1 MSETKNSRTTAG
13 SVATRTVGKTVGMA
27 VDKAIRQQRLRDIL
41 VQRAQRKATKTALEA
56 ARGGLRNVNAA
67 SEAADRAVRAA
78 QMRGNRAVGAANA
91 NFRAARGAHSDV
103 AKALA
108 EERRLLDEG
117 LKGVRQMAHDA
128 RREVIRQNPRM
139 NFRAGRPYTPQEM
152 ANIRSGG
159 RMRRVFANNEL
170 YRKANIRQGFENISR
185 LQQEAEGAVR
195 AASNVPAA
203 ENLAATSRRRV
214 MDAALELRDARAAR
228 TAAVDAAKAAK
239 VNAVRT
245 NARLAREA
253 VRDATRIGQQAVR
266 EAATVKGA
274 LNRDLVSVADKV
286 RALKQSTGGVLNKA
300 GEYVG
305 KAGEYVGKINPFN
318 KPTPGKHKI
327 LGFFG
332 RQADRALGAGPRAV
346 EWLGKKAFTTRTAPG
361 RVMRGLTKATG
372 GATGFAV
379 STWIDAGVQAYDF
392 LTDPS
397 VRLGDVGKET
407 VGTVEGFQVVHR
419 NPGWWDTTLGNSEY
433 WSEVLKG
440 GVRAVTFGFFGNGE
454 AGQGLF
460 ESDAEFAGRKKRESD
475 VLEPRW
481 LNGYDVQTGKPLV
494 DRNTGEDI
502 SVKVAKIRQAALGQA
517 KERMLQAQLIGAFDP
532 HTKYSQQTKSEL
544 RTRFQGFD
552 PDNLNLETYAAMIDA
567 LGTRRQKALEEMES
581 NVANFEKFT
590 AAQPERV
597 RRHLTTAE
605 AYRGYRTKAIEKEY
619 RENMGH
625 MLANTK
631 LAGELADRRRD
642 ALYLGVTGRNYRDD
656 VNAQLTGEDDT
667 FFREFNKEWGGMSLE
682 ARALYDVDKEIRE
695 YEAAEAPKEPTPA
708 KMEGK

>member
-27 VDKAIRQQRLRDIL
+27 VDKAVRQQRLRDIL

-67 SEAADRAVRAA
+67 SEAADRAVRTA

-91 NFRAARGAHSDV
+91 NFRAARGAHSG
-103 AKALA
+103 AAAALA

-139 NFRAGRPYTPQEM
+139 NFQAGRPYTPQEM

-170 YRKANIRQGFENISR
+170 YRKANIRQGFENIAR

-203 ENLAATSRRRV
+203 ENLAATSRSRV

-253 VRDATRIGQQAVR
+253 VLDAKRLGQQAVR

-274 LNRDLVSVADKV
+274 LNRGLVSVADKV

-300 GEYVG
+300 GEYIS
-305 KAGEYVGKINPFN
+305 KANPFN

-332 RQADRALGAGPRAV
+332 RQADRALGAGPRAI
-346 EWLGKKAFTTRTAPG
+346 EWLGKKAFTTRTVPG
-361 RVMRGLTKATG
+361 RVMRGLTKAAG
-372 GATGFAV
+372 GAAGFAI
-379 STWIDAGVQAYDF
+379 STWIDTGMQAYDF
-392 LTDPS
+392 LTDPAVS
-397 VRLGDVGKET
+397 LGDVGKET
-407 VGTVEGFQVVHR
+407 VDTVEGHQVVRR
-419 NPGWWDTTLGNSEY
+419 NPGWWDATLGGSEY
-433 WSEVLKG
+433 WKEALKG
-440 GVRAVTFGFFGNGE
+440 TARAFTFGFFGNGE
-454 AGQGLF
+454 AGQGPF
-460 ESDAEFAGRKKRESD
+460 ESDAEFEERGRRESD
-475 VLEPRW
+475 VQEARW
-481 LNGYDVQTGKPLV
+481 LKGYDVQTGKPLV

-502 SVKVAKIRQAALGQA
+502 SAKVAEVRQAALGQA
-517 KERMLQAQLIGAFDP
+517 KERTLQAQLIGAFDP
-532 HTKYSQQTKSEL
+532 RTKYSQQTKDEL
-544 RTRFQGFD
+544 RSRFKGFD
-552 PDNLNLETYAAMIDA
+552 PDNLNLETYAAMIDT
-567 LGTRRQKALEEMES
+567 LGARRQKALEEMES
-581 NVANFEKFT
+581 NIANFEQFV
-590 AAQPERV
+590 ARQPKHVQKR
-597 RRHLTTAE
+597 LTTAE

-619 RENMGH
+619 SESMDH

-631 LAGELADRRRD
+631 MAGELADRRRD

-656 VNAQLTGEDDT
+656 MNAQLTGEDDT

>member
-41 VQRAQRKATKTALEA
+41 VKHAQRKATKTALEA
-56 ARGGLRNVNAA
+56 ARGGLRSANAA
-67 SEAADRAVRAA
+67 SEAADRAVRTA
-78 QMRGNRAVGAANA
+78 QMRGDRAVGAANA
-91 NFRAARGAHSDV
+91 NFRAARGAHSGV

-128 RREVIRQNPRM
+128 RRGVIRQNPRM
-139 NFRAGRPYTPQEM
+139 NFQAGRPYTPQEM

-170 YRKANIRQGFENISR
+170 YRKANIRQGFENIAR

-245 NARLAREA
+245 NASLAREA
-253 VRDATRIGQQAVR
+253 VRDAKRLGQQAVR

-274 LNRDLVSVADKV
+274 LNRGLVSVADKA

-300 GEYVG
+300 GEIVD
-305 KAGEYVGKINPFN
+305 KINPFN

-346 EWLGKKAFTTRTAPG
+346 EWLGKKAFTTRTVPG
-361 RVMRGLTKATG
+361 RVMRGLTKAVG
-372 GATGFAV
+372 GAAGSAI
-379 STWIDAGVQAYDF
+379 STWIDTGMQAYDF
-392 LTDPS
+392 LTDPAVS
-397 VRLGDVGKET
+397 LGDVGKET
-407 VGTVEGFQVVHR
+407 VGTVEGHQVVRR
-419 NPGWWDTTLGNSEY
+419 NPGWWDATLGSSEY
-433 WSEVLKG
+433 WKEALKG
-440 GVRAVTFGFFGNGE
+440 TARAFTFGFFGNGE
-454 AGQGLF
+454 AGQGLL
-460 ESDAEFAGRKKRESD
+460 ESDAEFEERGRRESD
-475 VLEPRW
+475 VQEARW
-481 LNGYDVQTGKPLV
+481 LKGYDVQTGKPLV

-502 SVKVAKIRQAALGQA
+502 SAKVAEVRQAALGQA
-517 KERMLQAQLIGAFDP
+517 KERTLQAQLIGAFDP
-532 HTKYSQQTKSEL
+532 RTKYSQQTKDEL
-544 RTRFQGFD
+544 RSRFKGFD
-552 PDNLNLETYAAMIDA
+552 PDNLNLETYAAMIDT
-567 LGTRRQKALEEMES
+567 LGARRQKALEEMES
-581 NVANFEKFT
+581 NIANFEQFVAK
-590 AAQPERV
+590 QPKHVQKR
-597 RRHLTTAE
+597 LTTAE

-619 RENMGH
+619 SESMDH

-631 LAGELADRRRD
+631 MAGELADRRRD

>member
-1 MSETKNSRTTAG
+1 MSETKGSRTRAG
-13 SVATRTVGKTVGMA
+13 SVAIRAVGRTVGAG
-27 VDKAIRQQRLRDIL
+27 VDKARQQQHLRDIR
-41 VQRAQRKATKTALEA
+41 VQRAQRKATETVREVT
-56 ARGGLRNVNAA
+56 REGLRNVNAA
-67 SEAADRAVRAA
+67 SETADRAVRTA
-78 QMRGNRAVGAANA
+78 QMRGNRAVGAAKA
-91 NFRAARGAHSDV
+91 NLRAARDAHASV
-103 AKALA
+103 AVELA
-108 EERRLLDEG
+108 KERRLLDEG
-117 LKGVRQMAHDA
+117 LKGVRQTAHDA

-139 NFRAGRPYTPQEM
+139 NYQAGRPYTPQEM

-159 RMRRVFANNEL
+159 RTRRVFENNEL
-170 YRKANIRQGFENISR
+170 YRKANIRQGFENIAR
-185 LQQEAEGAVR
+185 MQREAEGAVR
-195 AASNVPAA
+195 AASNVRAA
-203 ENLAATSRRRV
+203 EDLAATARGRV
-214 MDAALELRDARAAR
+214 VDAVRGLQDARSAR
-228 TAAVDAAKAAK
+228 TASIESARLAKAD
-239 VNAVRT
+239 AVRT

-253 VRDATRIGQQAVR
+253 VRDAKRLGQQAVR

-274 LNRDLVSVADKV
+274 LNRGLVSVADKA
-286 RALKQSTGGVLNKA
+286 RALRQSTGGVLNKA

-305 KAGEYVGKINPFN
+305 KINPFN
-318 KPTPGKHKI
+318 KPGGAPGKHKV

-332 RQADRALGAGPRAV
+332 RLTDRALGAGPRMV
-346 EWLGKKAFTTRTAPG
+346 EGFGKKVFTTRTAPG
-361 RVMRGLTKATG
+361 RVMRGFTKATG
-372 GATGFAV
+372 GAAGFAV

-407 VGTVEGFQVVHR
+407 VGTVEGFQVVRR
-419 NPGWWDTTLGNSEY
+419 NPGWWDTTLGSSEY
-433 WSEVLKG
+433 WSEVVKG
-440 GVRAVTFGFFGNGE
+440 GARAVTFGFFGNGE

-460 ESDAEFAGRKKRESD
+460 ESDAEFAARKKRESD
-475 VLEPRW
+475 VQKTRW

-502 SVKVAKIRQAALGQA
+502 SAKVSKIRQATRDQT
-517 KERMLQAQLIGAFDP
+517 KERTLQAQLIGAFDP
-532 HTKYSQQTKSEL
+532 RIKYSQQTKSEL
-544 RTRFQGFD
+544 RTRFQGFN
-552 PDNLNLETYAAMIDA
+552 PDNLNFEMYAAMIDA
-567 LGTRRQKALEEMES
+567 LGARRQKALEEMES
-581 NVANFEKFT
+581 NVANFEQFA

-619 RENMGH
+619 SENMGH

-631 LAGELADRRRD
+631 LAGELADHRRD

-656 VNAQLTGEDDT
+656 VNAQLKGEDDT

>member
-27 VDKAIRQQRLRDIL
+27 VGKAVKQQRLRDIL
-41 VQRAQRKATKTALEA
+41 VKHARRRATKTALEA

-67 SEAADRAVRAA
+67 SKAADRAVRAA
-78 QMRGNRAVGAANA
+78 QMQGNRAVGAADA
-91 NFRAARGAHSDV
+91 NFRAARGAHSGV

-117 LKGVRQMAHDA
+117 LKGVRQMVHDA

-139 NFRAGRPYTPQEM
+139 NFQAGRPYTPQEM

-170 YRKANIRQGFENISR
+170 YRKANIRQGFENIAR

-203 ENLAATSRRRV
+203 ENLAATSRSRV

-228 TAAVDAAKAAK
+228 GAAVDAAKAAK

-253 VRDATRIGQQAVR
+253 VRDAKRLGQQAVR

-274 LNRDLVSVADKV
+274 LNRGLVSVADKV
-286 RALKQSTGGVLNKA
+286 RAVKQSTGGVLN
-300 GEYVG
+300 

-332 RQADRALGAGPRAV
+332 RQAGRALGAGPRAV
-346 EWLGKKAFTTRTAPG
+346 EWLGNKAFTNRTATG
-361 RVMRGLTKATG
+361 RVLRGLTRSVG
-372 GATGFAV
+372 GAAGFAI
-379 STWIDAGVQAYDF
+379 STWIDTGMQAYDF
-392 LTDPS
+392 LTDPAVS
-397 VRLGDVGKET
+397 LGDVGKET
-407 VGTVEGFQVVHR
+407 VDTVEGHQVVRR
-419 NPGWWDTTLGNSEY
+419 NPGWWDATLGGSEY
-433 WSEVLKG
+433 WKEALKG
-440 GVRAVTFGFFGNGE
+440 TARAFTFGFFGNGE
-454 AGQGLF
+454 AGQGLL
-460 ESDAEFAGRKKRESD
+460 ESDAEFEERSRRESD
-475 VLEPRW
+475 VQESRW
-481 LNGYDVQTGKPLV
+481 LKGYDVQTGKPLV

-502 SVKVAKIRQAALGQA
+502 SAKVAEVRQAALGQV
-517 KERMLQAQLIGAFDP
+517 KERTLQAQLIGAFDP
-532 HTKYSQQTKSEL
+532 RTKYSQQTKDEL
-544 RTRFQGFD
+544 RSRFKGFD
-552 PDNLNLETYAAMIDA
+552 PDNLNLETYAAMIDT
-567 LGTRRQKALEEMES
+567 LGARRQKALEEMES
-581 NVANFEKFT
+581 NIANFDQFVAK
-590 AAQPERV
+590 QPKHVQKR
-597 RRHLTTAE
+597 LTTAE

-619 RENMGH
+619 SESMDH

-631 LAGELADRRRD
+631 MAGELADRRRD

>member
-1 MSETKNSRTTAG
+1 MSETKNSRTRAG

-27 VDKAIRQQRLRDIL
+27 VDKAVRQQRLRDIL

-67 SEAADRAVRAA
+67 SEAADRAVRTA
-78 QMRGNRAVGAANA
+78 QMRGNRAVGVANA
-91 NFRAARGAHSDV
+91 NFRAARGAHSGAAV
-103 AKALA
+103 ALA

-139 NFRAGRPYTPQEM
+139 NFQAGRPYTPQEM
-152 ANIRSGG
+152 ANIRQS
-159 RMRRVFANNEL
+159 
-170 YRKANIRQGFENISR
+170 FENITR
-185 LQQEAEGAVR
+185 LQREAEGAVR

-203 ENLAATSRRRV
+203 ENLAATSRSRV

-253 VRDATRIGQQAVR
+253 VLDSKRLGQQAVR

-274 LNRDLVSVADKV
+274 LNRGLVSVADKV

-300 GEYVG
+300 GEYIS
-305 KAGEYVGKINPFN
+305 KANPFN

-332 RQADRALGAGPRAV
+332 RQADRALGAGPRTI
-346 EWLGKKAFTTRTAPG
+346 EWLGKKAFTTRTVPG
-361 RVMRGLTKATG
+361 RVMRGLTKAVG
-372 GATGFAV
+372 GAAGFAI
-379 STWIDAGVQAYDF
+379 STWIDTGMQAYDF
-392 LTDPS
+392 LTDPAVS
-397 VRLGDVGKET
+397 LGDVGKET
-407 VGTVEGFQVVHR
+407 VDTVEGHQVVRR
-419 NPGWWDTTLGNSEY
+419 NPGWWDATLGGSEY
-433 WSEVLKG
+433 WKEALKG
-440 GVRAVTFGFFGNGE
+440 TARAFTFGFFGNGE
-454 AGQGLF
+454 AGQGPF
-460 ESDAEFAGRKKRESD
+460 ESDAEFEERGRRESD
-475 VLEPRW
+475 VQEARW
-481 LNGYDVQTGKPLV
+481 LKGYDVQTGKPLV

-502 SVKVAKIRQAALGQA
+502 SAKVAEVRQAALGQA
-517 KERMLQAQLIGAFDP
+517 KERTLQAQLIGAFDP
-532 HTKYSQQTKSEL
+532 RTKYSQQTKDEL
-544 RTRFQGFD
+544 RSRFKGFD
-552 PDNLNLETYAAMIDA
+552 PDNLNLETYAAMIDT
-567 LGTRRQKALEEMES
+567 LGARRQKALEEMES
-581 NVANFEKFT
+581 NIANFDQFVAK
-590 AAQPERV
+590 QPKHVQKR
-597 RRHLTTAE
+597 LTTAE

-619 RENMGH
+619 SESMDH

-631 LAGELADRRRD
+631 MAGELADRRRD

>member
-27 VDKAIRQQRLRDIL
+27 VDKAVRQQRLRDLL
-41 VQRAQRKATKTALEA
+41 VQRAQRKATKTALET

-67 SEAADRAVRAA
+67 SEAADRAVRTA
-78 QMRGNRAVGAANA
+78 QMRGNRAVGAAKA
-91 NFRAARGAHSDV
+91 NFRAARGAHSGV
-103 AKALA
+103 ATALA

-139 NFRAGRPYTPQEM
+139 NYQAGRPYTPQEM

-159 RMRRVFANNEL
+159 RMGRVFENNEL
-170 YRKANIRQGFENISR
+170 YRKANIRQGFENIAR

-203 ENLAATSRRRV
+203 ENLAATSRSRV

-245 NARLAREA
+245 NASLAREA
-253 VRDATRIGQQAVR
+253 VRDAKRLGQQAVR

-274 LNRDLVSVADKV
+274 LNRGLVSVADKA
-286 RALKQSTGGVLNKA
+286 RALKQLTGGVLNKA
-300 GEYVG
+300 GEYLS
-305 KAGEYVGKINPFN
+305 KANPFN

-332 RQADRALGAGPRAV
+332 RQADRALGAGPRAI
-346 EWLGKKAFTTRTAPG
+346 EWLGKKAFTTRTVPG
-361 RVMRGLTKATG
+361 RVMLGLTKAVG
-372 GATGFAV
+372 GAAGFAI
-379 STWIDAGVQAYDF
+379 STWIDTGMQAYDF
-392 LTDPS
+392 LTDPAVS
-397 VRLGDVGKET
+397 LGDVGKET
-407 VGTVEGFQVVHR
+407 VDTVDGHQVVRR
-419 NPGWWDTTLGNSEY
+419 NPGWWDATLGSSEY
-433 WSEVLKG
+433 WKEALKG
-440 GVRAVTFGFFGNGE
+440 TARAFTFGFFGNGE
-454 AGQGLF
+454 AGQGPF
-460 ESDAEFAGRKKRESD
+460 ESDAEFEERGRRESD
-475 VLEPRW
+475 VQEARW
-481 LNGYDVQTGKPLV
+481 LKGYDVQTGKPLV

-502 SVKVAKIRQAALGQA
+502 SAKVAEVRQAALGQA
-517 KERMLQAQLIGAFDP
+517 KERTLQAQLIGAFDP
-532 HTKYSQQTKSEL
+532 RTKYSQQTKDEL
-544 RTRFQGFD
+544 RSRFKGFD
-552 PDNLNLETYAAMIDA
+552 PDNLNLETYAAMIDT
-567 LGTRRQKALEEMES
+567 LGARRQKALEEMES
-581 NVANFEKFT
+581 NIANFDQFV
-590 AAQPERV
+590 ARQPKHVQKR
-597 RRHLTTAE
+597 LTTAE

-619 RENMGH
+619 SESMDH

-631 LAGELADRRRD
+631 MAGELADRRRD

>member
-27 VDKAIRQQRLRDIL
+27 VDKAVRQQRLRDLL
-41 VQRAQRKATKTALEA
+41 VQRAQRKATKTALET

-67 SEAADRAVRAA
+67 SEAADRAVRTA
-78 QMRGNRAVGAANA
+78 QMRGNRAVGAAKA
-91 NFRAARGAHSDV
+91 NFRAARGAHSGV
-103 AKALA
+103 ATALA

-139 NFRAGRPYTPQEM
+139 NYQAGRPYTPQEM

-159 RMRRVFANNEL
+159 RMGRVFENNEL
-170 YRKANIRQGFENISR
+170 YRKANIRQGFENIAR

-203 ENLAATSRRRV
+203 ENLAATSRSRV

-245 NARLAREA
+245 NASLAREA
-253 VRDATRIGQQAVR
+253 VRDAKRLGQQAVR

-274 LNRDLVSVADKV
+274 LNRGLVSVADKA
-286 RALKQSTGGVLNKA
+286 RALKQLTGGVLNKA
-300 GEYVG
+300 GEYLS
-305 KAGEYVGKINPFN
+305 KANPFN

-332 RQADRALGAGPRAV
+332 RQADRALGAGPRAI
-346 EWLGKKAFTTRTAPG
+346 EWLGKKAFTTRTVPG
-361 RVMRGLTKATG
+361 RVMLGLTKAVG
-372 GATGFAV
+372 GAAGFAI
-379 STWIDAGVQAYDF
+379 STWIDTGMQAYDF
-392 LTDPS
+392 LTDPAVS
-397 VRLGDVGKET
+397 LGDVGKET
-407 VGTVEGFQVVHR
+407 VDTVDGHQVVRR
-419 NPGWWDTTLGNSEY
+419 NPGWWDATLGSSEY
-433 WSEVLKG
+433 WKEALKG
-440 GVRAVTFGFFGNGE
+440 TARAFTFGFFGNGE
-454 AGQGLF
+454 AGQGPF
-460 ESDAEFAGRKKRESD
+460 ESDAEFEERGRRESD
-475 VLEPRW
+475 VQEVRW
-481 LNGYDVQTGKPLV
+481 LKGYDVQTGKPLV

-502 SVKVAKIRQAALGQA
+502 SAKVAEVRQAALGQA
-517 KERMLQAQLIGAFDP
+517 KERTLQAQLIGAFDP
-532 HTKYSQQTKSEL
+532 RTKYSQQTKDEL
-544 RTRFQGFD
+544 RSRFKGFD
-552 PDNLNLETYAAMIDA
+552 PDNLNLETYAAMIDT
-567 LGTRRQKALEEMES
+567 LGARRQKALEEMES
-581 NVANFEKFT
+581 NIANFDQFV
-590 AAQPERV
+590 ARQPKHVQKR
-597 RRHLTTAE
+597 LTTAE

-619 RENMGH
+619 SESMDH

-631 LAGELADRRRD
+631 MAGELADRRRD

>member
-27 VDKAIRQQRLRDIL
+27 VDKAARQQRFRDLL
-41 VQRAQRKATKTALEA
+41 VQRAQRKAKKTALEA

-67 SEAADRAVRAA
+67 SEAADRAVRTA

-91 NFRAARGAHSDV
+91 NFRAARGAHSGAAV
-103 AKALA
+103 ALA

-117 LKGVRQMAHDA
+117 LKGIRQMAHDA

-139 NFRAGRPYTPQEM
+139 NFQAGRPYTPQEM
-152 ANIRSGG
+152 ANIRQS
-159 RMRRVFANNEL
+159 
-170 YRKANIRQGFENISR
+170 FENITR
-185 LQQEAEGAVR
+185 LQREAEGAVR

-253 VRDATRIGQQAVR
+253 VRDATSLGQRAVR

-274 LNRDLVSVADKV
+274 LNRGLVSVADKV

-300 GEYVG
+300 GEYIS
-305 KAGEYVGKINPFN
+305 KANPFN
-318 KPTPGKHKI
+318 KPTPGRHKI

-332 RQADRALGAGPRAV
+332 RQADRALGAGPRAI
-346 EWLGKKAFTTRTAPG
+346 EWLGKKAFTTRTVPG
-361 RVMRGLTKATG
+361 RVMRGLTKAVG
-372 GATGFAV
+372 GAAGFAV

-407 VGTVEGFQVVHR
+407 VDTIKGHARRLSADGTEANGRTGEEIIQVVRR
-419 NPGWWDTTLGNSEY
+419 NPGWWDTTLGSSDY
-433 WSEVLKG
+433 WKEVLKG
-440 GVRAVTFGFFGNGE
+440 TARAFTFGFFGNGE
-454 AGQGLF
+454 AGQGPF
-460 ESDAEFAGRKKRESD
+460 ESDAEFDERGRRESD
-475 VLEPRW
+475 VQEARW
-481 LNGYDVQTGKPLV
+481 LKGYDVQTGKPLV

-502 SVKVAKIRQAALGQA
+502 SAKVAEVRQAALGQA
-517 KERMLQAQLIGAFDP
+517 KERTLQAQLIGAFDP
-532 HTKYSQQTKSEL
+532 RTKYSQQTKDEL
-544 RTRFQGFD
+544 RSRFKGFD
-552 PDNLNLETYAAMIDA
+552 PDNLNLETYAAMIDT
-567 LGTRRQKALEEMES
+567 LGARRQKALEEMES
-581 NVANFEKFT
+581 NIANFDQFV
-590 AAQPERV
+590 ARQPKHVQKR
-597 RRHLTTAE
+597 LTTAE

-619 RENMGH
+619 SESMDH

-631 LAGELADRRRD
+631 MAGELADRRRD